1 MGSPSGLRLAVPTYD
16 LLMRWCFWFYVARI
30 AKIGLPE
37 AKEAVAVLQLQ
48 AYIEP
53 AGRTGKWRMTDKA
66 SWYPTPNPPI
76 HSATTV
82 SDLLHA
88 RAVSKSGYVCW
99 REPAIASEVL

>member
-30 AKIGLPE
+30 AKVGLPE

-66 SWYPTPNPPI
+66 SWYPPPNPRFTRPPLYPI
-76 HSATTV
+76 CFMRERCPNLGMSAG
-82 SDLLHA
+82 A
-88 RAVSKSGYVCW
+88 NQR
-99 REPAIASEVL
+99 